1 MNYNDIYK
9 NEIKQKYENSKEYNE
24 YLEKTKNYS
33 SNKWELVNNGLVAI
47 FEEFAICLRNGIL
60 IDSTK
65 VQELVNKL
73 QKYFTDNYYTC
84 TDEVLLNLA
93 SIYVT
98 DDRFKSNIDKFQ
110 IGTAEYV
117 NKAINLHKKVV

>member
-24 YLEKTKNYS
+24 YLKKTKNYS

-47 FEEFAICLRNGIL
+47 FEEFAICLRNGLL
-60 IDSTK
+60 IDSIE

>member
-47 FEEFAICLRNGIL
+47 FEEFAICLRNGLL
-60 IDSTK
+60 IDSIE

-73 QKYFTDNYYTC
+73 QKYFTDNAFG
-84 TDEVLLNLA
+84 ELKA
-93 SIYVT
+93 
-98 DDRFKSNIDKFQ
+98 RF
-110 IGTAEYV
+110 A
-117 NKAINLHKKVV
+117 

>member
-47 FEEFAICLRNGIL
+47 FEEFAICLRNGLL
-60 IDSTK
+60 IDSIE